1 MSNEELAVAI
11 RAGERDKLME
21 LWGQVRR
28 LVHDMAYKRLRATNG
43 AGGVTLDDLMQAGF
57 LGFPEAVRAYD
68 LTYPVK
74 SAFSEAE
81 GRRSEKQKRDPIF
94 SAVSIDA
101 PLDKGEGEP
110 LTLADVIPDPH
121 AAEAL
126 EGVGVWDTLHR
137 AVNGLPEGQ
146 REEIRRRYWLNQ
158 TTAEISTATGTPEK
172 EVRKLEAA
180 GIPAC
185 HGCCGS
191 IGKAVR
197 KPGRPRDFR
206 GPKRETNN
214 ERTERK
220 APNEA

>member
-57 LGFPEAVRAYD
+57 LGFLEAVRAYD
-68 LTYPVK
+68 PSAGFRFVTY
-74 SAFSEAE
+74 FSEAE

-101 PLDKGEGEP
+101 PLDEGEGEP
-110 LTLADVIPDPH
+110 LTLADVIPDPQ
-121 AAEAL
+121 ATEAL

-137 AVNGLPEGQ
+137 AVEGLPEGQ
-146 REEIRRRYWLNQ
+146 KEEIRRRYWLNQ
-158 TTAEISTATGTPEK
+158 TTAEISTATGVPEK

-180 GIPAC
+180 ALRALR
-185 HGCCGS
+185 H
-191 IGKAVR
+191 
-197 KPGRPRDFR
+197 PRISR
-206 GPKRETNN
+206 GLR
-214 ERTERK
+214 
-220 APNEA
+220 AYM

>member
-1 MSNEELAVAI
+1 MSNEELAAAI

-57 LGFPEAVRAYD
+57 LGFLEAVRAYD
-68 LTYPVK
+68 PSAGFRFTSYLTYPVK

-101 PLDKGEGEP
+101 PLDEGEGEP
-110 LTLADVIPDPH
+110 LTLADVIPDPR
-121 AAEAL
+121 AAEAWSMGYPSQGRGGL
-126 EGVGVWDTLHR
+126 ARGPADGNPAEVLAGAEG
-137 AVNGLPEGQ
+137 GQ
-146 REEIRRRYWLNQ
+146 QGPRRRPAGAAASQ
-158 TTAEISTATGTPEK
+158 GVPVAE
-172 EVRKLEAA
+172 V
-180 GIPAC
+180 
-185 HGCCGS
+185 
-191 IGKAVR
+191 
-197 KPGRPRDFR
+197 KPGRSRDFR

>member
-57 LGFPEAVRAYD
+57 LGFLEAVRAYD
-68 LTYPVK
+68 PSAGFRFTSYLTYPVK

-101 PLDKGEGEP
+101 PLDEGEGEP
-110 LTLADVIPDPH
+110 LTLADVIPDPQ
-121 AAEAL
+121 ATEAL
-126 EGVGVWDTLHR
+126 EVLEYGIPFTEPWR
-137 AVNGLPEGQ
+137 ACQRARKRKSGGGTGSTKPRRKSRRLPAY
-146 REEIRRRYWLNQ
+146 RRRRYASWRRQ
-158 TTAEISTATGTPEK
+158 PCGRCVTP
-172 EVRKLEAA
+172 
-180 GIPAC
+180 GYQ
-185 HGCCGS
+185 G
-191 IGKAVR
+191 
-197 KPGRPRDFR
+197 D
-206 GPKRETNN
+206 
-214 ERTERK
+214 
-220 APNEA
+220 

>member
-57 LGFPEAVRAYD
+57 LGFLEAVRAYD
-68 LTYPVK
+68 PSAGFRFTSYLTYPVK

-94 SAVSIDA
+94 SAV
-101 PLDKGEGEP
+101 E
-110 LTLADVIPDPH
+110 
-121 AAEAL
+121 
-126 EGVGVWDTLHR
+126 
-137 AVNGLPEGQ
+137 GLPEGQ
-146 REEIRRRYWLNQ
+146 KEEIRRRYWLNQ
-158 TTAEISTATGTPEK
+158 TTAEISTATGVPEK

-180 GIPAC
+180 ALRALR
-185 HGCCGS
+185 H
-191 IGKAVR
+191 
-197 KPGRPRDFR
+197 PRISR
-206 GPKRETNN
+206 GLR
-214 ERTERK
+214 
-220 APNEA
+220 AYM

>member
-68 LTYPVK
+68 PSAGFRFSSYLTYPVK

-101 PLDKGEGEP
+101 PLDEGEGEP
-110 LTLADVIPDPH
+110 LTLADVIPDPQ
-121 AAEAL
+121 ATEAL

-137 AVNGLPEGQ
+137 AVEGLPEGQ
-146 REEIRRRYWLNQ
+146 KEEIRRRYWLNQ
-158 TTAEISTATGTPEK
+158 TTAEISTATGVPEK

-180 GIPAC
+180 ALRALR
-185 HGCCGS
+185 H
-191 IGKAVR
+191 
-197 KPGRPRDFR
+197 PRISR
-206 GPKRETNN
+206 GLR
-214 ERTERK
+214 
-220 APNEA
+220 AYM

>member
-28 LVHDMAYKRLRATNG
+28 LVHDMAYKRLRVTNG

-57 LGFPEAVRAYD
+57 LGFLEAVRAYD
-68 LTYPVK
+68 PSAGFRFTSYLTYPVK

-101 PLDKGEGEP
+101 PLDEGEGEP
-110 LTLADVIPDPH
+110 LTLADVIPDPQ
-121 AAEAL
+121 ATEAL

-137 AVNGLPEGQ
+137 AVEGLPEGQ
-146 REEIRRRYWLNQ
+146 KEEIRRRYWLNQ
-158 TTAEISTATGTPEK
+158 TTAEISTATGVPEK

-180 GIPAC
+180 ALRALR
-185 HGCCGS
+185 H
-191 IGKAVR
+191 
-197 KPGRPRDFR
+197 PRISR
-206 GPKRETNN
+206 GLR
-214 ERTERK
+214 
-220 APNEA
+220 AYM

>member
-28 LVHDMAYKRLRATNG
+28 LVHDMAYKRLRVTNG

-57 LGFPEAVRAYD
+57 LGFLEAVRAYD
-68 LTYPVK
+68 PAAGFRFTAYLTYPVK
-74 SAFSEAE
+74 TAFSEAE

-101 PLDKGEGEP
+101 PLDEGEGEP
-110 LTLADVIPDPH
+110 LTLADVIPDPR

-126 EGVGVWDTLHR
+126 E
-137 AVNGLPEGQ
+137 GLPEGQ

-158 TTAEISTATGTPEK
+158 TTAEISTATGVPEK

-180 GIPAC
+180 ALRALRHP
-185 HGCCGS
+185 S
-191 IGKAVR
+191 VSR
-197 KPGRPRDFR
+197 ML
-206 GPKRETNN
+206 REY
-214 ERTERK
+214 R
-220 APNEA
+220 

>member
-57 LGFPEAVRAYD
+57 LGFLEAVRAYD
-68 LTYPVK
+68 PSAGFRFTSYLTYPVK

-101 PLDKGEGEP
+101 PLDEGEGEP
-110 LTLADVIPDPH
+110 LTLADVIPDPQ
-121 AAEAL
+121 ATEAL
-126 EGVGVWDTLHR
+126 EG
-137 AVNGLPEGQ
+137 Q
-146 REEIRRRYWLNQ
+146 KEEIRRRYWLNQ
-158 TTAEISTATGTPEK
+158 TTAEISTATGVPEK

-180 GIPAC
+180 ALRALR
-185 HGCCGS
+185 H
-191 IGKAVR
+191 
-197 KPGRPRDFR
+197 PRISR
-206 GPKRETNN
+206 GLR
-214 ERTERK
+214 
-220 APNEA
+220 AYM

>member
-1 MSNEELAVAI
+1 MSNEELAAAI

-57 LGFPEAVRAYD
+57 LGFLEAVRAYD
-68 LTYPVK
+68 PSAGFRFTSYLTYPVK

-101 PLDKGEGEP
+101 PLDEGEGEP
-110 LTLADVIPDPH
+110 LTLADVIPDPR

-137 AVNGLPEGQ
+137 ACQRARKRKSGGGTGSTKPRRKSRRLPAY
-146 REEIRRRYWLNQ
+146 RRRRYASWRRQ
-158 TTAEISTATGTPEK
+158 PCGRCVTP
-172 EVRKLEAA
+172 
-180 GIPAC
+180 GYQ
-185 HGCCGS
+185 G
-191 IGKAVR
+191 
-197 KPGRPRDFR
+197 D
-206 GPKRETNN
+206 
-214 ERTERK
+214 
-220 APNEA
+220 

>member
-1 MSNEELAVAI
+1 
-11 RAGERDKLME
+11 ME

-57 LGFPEAVRAYD
+57 LGFLEAVRAYD
-68 LTYPVK
+68 PSAGFRFSSYLTYPVK

-101 PLDKGEGEP
+101 PLDEGEGEP
-110 LTLADVIPDPH
+110 LTLADVIPDPR

-137 AVNGLPEGQ
+137 AVEGLPEAQ
-146 REEIRRRYWLNQ
+146 RTAIRRRYWLELKVDNK
-158 TTAEISTATGTPEK
+158 AH
-172 EVRKLEAA
+172 AA
-180 GIPAC
+180 ALRALR
-185 HGCCGS
+185 H
-191 IGKAVR
+191 
-197 KPGRPRDFR
+197 PRVSR
-206 GPKRETNN
+206 LLR
-214 ERTERK
+214 
-220 APNEA
+220 